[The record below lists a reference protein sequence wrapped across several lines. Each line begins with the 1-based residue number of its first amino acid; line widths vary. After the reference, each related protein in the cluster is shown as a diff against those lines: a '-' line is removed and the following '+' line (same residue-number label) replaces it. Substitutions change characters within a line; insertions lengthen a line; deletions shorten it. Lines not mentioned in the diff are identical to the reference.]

1 MATPIG
7 HGLAGYLVYRGSC
20 GDRREDKRTLLYLC
34 LFMSIAPDLDFLPGI
49 FLGQPALYHQGI
61 SHSLGFAFLA
71 SFGLALLYSR
81 RRTLLADWGR
91 FFMAYSSH
99 LIMDFFAP
107 DGRPPYGLA
116 LFWPISGNHYLAPF
130 PLFWGVHHV
139 GETSAST
146 TEWVISLFN
155 LHNLGAMGVEIGLLL
170 MVIFLVNLFFN
181 KKLDLLKRKI
191 FTSSSPPVSRNSLE
205 D

>member
-20 GDRREDKRTLLYLC
+20 GDRCEDKQTLLYLC
-34 LFMSIAPDLDFLPGI
+34 LFMSIAPDLDFVPGI

-61 SHSLGFAFLA
+61 SHSLGFSFLA
-71 SFGLALLYSR
+71 SLGLALLYSR
-81 RRTLLADWGR
+81 RRTILADWGR
-91 FFMAYSSH
+91 LFMAYSSH
-99 LIMDFFAP
+99 LIIDFFAP

-130 PLFWGVHHV
+130 PLYWGVHHV

-155 LHNLGAMGVEIGLLL
+155 LHNVGAVGVEVVVLLL
-170 MVIFLVNLFFN
+170 VILVVNFLYHQKVGILN
-181 KKLDLLKRKI
+181 KGLR
-191 FTSSSPPVSRNSLE
+191 TSNRRRTSKNSLE

>member
-1 MATPIG
+1 
-7 HGLAGYLVYRGSC
+7 
-20 GDRREDKRTLLYLC
+20 
-34 LFMSIAPDLDFLPGI
+34 
-49 FLGQPALYHQGI
+49 
-61 SHSLGFAFLA
+61 
-71 SFGLALLYSR
+71 
-81 RRTLLADWGR
+81 
-91 FFMAYSSH
+91 
-99 LIMDFFAP
+99 MDA
-107 DGRPPYGLA
+107 PPYGLA